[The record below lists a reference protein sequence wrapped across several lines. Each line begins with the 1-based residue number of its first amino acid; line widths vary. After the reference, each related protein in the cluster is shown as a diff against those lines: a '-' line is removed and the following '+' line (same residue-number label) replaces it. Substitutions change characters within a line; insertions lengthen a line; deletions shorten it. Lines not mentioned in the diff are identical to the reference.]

1 MTATNGPVTDFIPL
15 VPDDCPLEDNHYSQ
29 PRFASWEKALLAL
42 ITGVIAF
49 GGATGNVWVAFPAA
63 VLMVAVLYGLA
74 ALPDRN
80 YVGEEANRRAGL
92 VLGVVWAAIT
102 LLAALALFLVP
113 ASYTLT
119 GGIVTA
125 LVSAGCLW
133 GAIAY
138 VDRPKSPASYAS

>member
-15 VPDDCPLEDNHYSQ
+15 VPDDSPLEDNHYSR

-63 VLMVAVLYGLA
+63 VVMVAVLYGLA

>member
-15 VPDDCPLEDNHYSQ
+15 VPDDSPLEDSHYSQ

-63 VLMVAVLYGLA
+63 VVMVAVLYGLA